1 MEEYNVNEIVE
12 ETAEEVVEEVTEETV
27 EEVAEEAVAEVAPDI
42 TDIKSAL
49 AAIVAENGGEFPAD
63 AEKAALRF
71 SELAPALVK
80 EARLADVFF
89 ACGGSED
96 LCAVK
101 NAKESEQR
109 AAVKNVV
116 EEMHRE
122 YWIDESAALMICADF
137 LAAIGAEAAEE
148 EETLCQLADRYYRG
162 EGVPQD
168 KEKAA
173 ELYNE
178 AGNKGD
184 VIAQY
189 TLGYMYDKGDGIDKD
204 RDKAIL
210 WYEKAAEQGHEAA
223 QNRLAVLKRNQPQ
236 AQPASCG
243 CEEEAPKKKGFF
255 CRK

>member
-1 MEEYNVNEIVE
+1 MEEYNVNEIAEDVVA
-12 ETAEEVVEEVTEETV
+12 ETAPVI
-27 EEVAEEAVAEVAPDI
+27 PDM
-42 TDIKSAL
+42 KSTL
-49 AAIVAENGGEFPAD
+49 VAIVAENEGEFPAD
-63 AEKAALRF
+63 IEKAALRF
-71 SELAPALVK
+71 SELAPDLVK
-80 EARLADVFF
+80 EARLVDVFF
-89 ACGGSED
+89 ACGGSAD
-96 LCAVK
+96 LVAVK
-101 NAKESEQR
+101 NASESEQR
-109 AAVKNVV
+109 SAVKSVV

-122 YWIDESAALMICADF
+122 YWIDESAANMICGDF

-148 EETLCQLADRYYRG
+148 EETLCELADRYYRG
-162 EGVPQD
+162 DGVPQD

-178 AGNKGD
+178 AGNNGD
-184 VIAQY
+184 MVAQY

-204 RDKAIL
+204 RDKAML

-243 CEEEAPKKKGFF
+243 CNEEQPKKKGFF

>member
-1 MEEYNVNEIVE
+1 MEEYNVNETVE
-12 ETAEEVVEEVTEETV
+12 ETADEVGEEVVTE
-27 EEVAEEAVAEVAPDI
+27 AAPAMEDM
-42 TDIKSAL
+42 KSVL
-49 AAIVAENGGEFPAD
+49 SAIAAENGGEFPAD
-63 AEKAALRF
+63 SEKAALRF

-96 LCAVK
+96 LSAVK
-101 NAKESEQR
+101 NASEAEQR
-109 AAVKNVV
+109 AAVKSVV

-122 YWIDESAALMICADF
+122 YWIDEAAANLICSDF
-137 LAAIGAEAAEE
+137 LAAIGAETAAE

-173 ELYNE
+173 ELYSE
-178 AGNKGD
+178 AGNNGD

-210 WYEKAAEQGHEAA
+210 WYEKAAEQGHESA
-223 QNRLAVLKRNQPQ
+223 QNRLAVLKKNQ
-236 AQPASCG
+236 AQAVA
-243 CEEEAPKKKGFF
+243 EEPKKKKGFF
-255 CRK
+255 GR

>member
-1 MEEYNVNEIVE
+1 MEEYNVNEIAE
-12 ETAEEVVEEVTEETV
+12 ETAEEVIEESAEDVAEEVIEEAVEEV
-27 EEVAEEAVAEVAPDI
+27 VAEVAPVIEDMR
-42 TDIKSAL
+42 SAL
-49 AAIVAENGGEFPAD
+49 AAIAAENGGEFPAD
-63 AEKAALRF
+63 SEKATLRF

-89 ACGGSED
+89 ACGGGED
-96 LCAVK
+96 LSAVK
-101 NAKESEQR
+101 NASEAEQR
-109 AAVKNVV
+109 AAVASVV

-122 YWIDESAALMICADF
+122 YWIDEAAAQMICADF
-137 LAAIGAEAAEE
+137 LAAIGAEAATEE
-148 EETLCQLADRYYRG
+148 ESLCELADRYYRG

-178 AGNKGD
+178 AGNHGD
-184 VIAQY
+184 MVAQY

-204 RDKAIL
+204 RDKAML

-223 QNRLAVLKRNQPQ
+223 QNRLAVLKKNQPQ
-236 AQPASCG
+236 AQPA
-243 CEEEAPKKKGFF
+243 EEEQPKKKGFF

>member
-1 MEEYNVNEIVE
+1 MEEYNVNE
-12 ETAEEVVEEVTEETV
+12 T
-27 EEVAEEAVAEVAPDI
+27 AEEAVVEPVPAMEDL
-42 TDIKSAL
+42 KSVL
-49 AAIVAENGGEFPAD
+49 AAIAAENGGEFPAD
-63 AEKAALRF
+63 NEKAALRF

-80 EARLADVFF
+80 EARLVDVFF
-89 ACGGSED
+89 ACGGSAD
-96 LCAVK
+96 LSAVK
-101 NAKESEQR
+101 NTTEAEQR
-109 AAVKNVV
+109 AAVTSVV

-122 YWIDESAALMICADF
+122 YWIDESAANMICADF
-137 LAAIGAEAAEE
+137 LAAIGAETAAE
-148 EETLCQLADRYYRG
+148 EETLCRLADRYYRG

-178 AGNKGD
+178 AGNNGD
-184 VIAQY
+184 MVAQY

-204 RDKAIL
+204 RDKAML

-223 QNRLAVLKRNQPQ
+223 QNRLAVLKRNQTQ

-243 CEEEAPKKKGFF
+243 CEEQPKKKGFF